1 MRIGVIQQGHKMSD
15 IVSQMSLMY
24 EEDEDFRRLIDD
36 INEIGCPSF
45 MLTKE
50 EIERMTKEGLLE
62 KK

>member
-1 MRIGVIQQGHKMSD
+1 MKIGVIQQGHKMSD

-50 EIERMTKEGLLE
+50 EIERMAKEGLLE
-62 KK
+62 K

>member
-1 MRIGVIQQGHKMSD
+1 MKNGVIQQGHKMSD

-50 EIERMTKEGLLE
+50 EIERMAKEGLLE